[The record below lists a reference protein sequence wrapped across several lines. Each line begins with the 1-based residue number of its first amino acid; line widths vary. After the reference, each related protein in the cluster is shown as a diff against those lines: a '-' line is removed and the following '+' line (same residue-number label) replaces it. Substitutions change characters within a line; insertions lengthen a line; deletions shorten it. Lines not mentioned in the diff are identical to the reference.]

1 VPAKA
6 NSSTKTRDAERTKKR
21 LLDSA
26 ESMFAMNGLDGASTE
41 EIARRAGVSKTMLF
55 YYFHNKEQLYVTVL
69 KRLFEAVV
77 DPRRS
82 QEIDAMEPTLAL
94 KAIVLDYF
102 DIHQERPSFAELTL
116 REAMTYGGKHLKQLK
131 YDMPFVGQLMR
142 ILRRGELSG
151 AFRPVDPYMTTMSI
165 VGITKIVFTYRKAME
180 RILERDVLSPG
191 AIKEWRTH
199 IVDLLLNG
207 IVELPAHLTKPAA
220 PPHGKLGSGY
230 DPERGR
236 KSPS

>member
-1 VPAKA
+1 MSPKT
-6 NSSTKTRDAERTKKR
+6 NSSTRTRDAERTKKR

-26 ESMFAMNGLDGASTE
+26 ESVFAKTGLEGASTE

-55 YYFHNKEQLYVTVL
+55 YYFQNKEQLYVTVL

-82 QEIDAMEPTLAL
+82 QVIDAMEPTEAL
-94 KAIVLDYF
+94 RAIILDYF
-102 DIHQERPSFAELTL
+102 NIHHERPSFAELTL
-116 REAMTYGGKHLKQLK
+116 REAMTYGGKHLEQLK
-131 YDMPFVGQLMR
+131 YDMPFFGQVAR
-142 ILRRGELSG
+142 ILKRGAMSG
-151 AFRPVDPYMTTMSI
+151 TFRLVDPYMTTMSI

-180 RILERDVLSPG
+180 RILERDVLSPS

-207 IVELPAHLTKPAA
+207 IVQLPAHQSKPVA
-220 PPHGKLGSGY
+220 PPHGDLGKDY
-230 DPERGR
+230 DPDRGA
-236 KSPS
+236 